1 MHLVFVK
8 TQLVGTAADAPSAG
22 SVMTVI
28 DLKVFEEAT

>member
-8 TQLVGTAADAPSAG
+8 TQLVGTAVDAPSAG

>member
-22 SVMTVI
+22 SVMTV
-28 DLKVFEEAT
+28 KVFEEAT